1 MVPAEKLAASRRPFR
16 QGFVVLL
23 ALALFLFGSAYV
35 VFANVAQIH
44 KHREQA
50 LTLAKSA
57 SVYLPAAWIKTLDA
71 NESDL
76 SKDTYLLLKDGLIR
90 LKTLNPNIAFTYLLT
105 QINAQY
111 YFMADSEKPESPGY
125 SPPGQRYDEA
135 PDIYKSSFASG
146 TAVITD
152 PVTSRRGKRVS
163 VLVPIQDPADGR
175 TIAMLGMDYD
185 VSTWS
190 AIVSEH
196 VLNAAAV
203 IGLTFLMVALL
214 YSMYRRGKERE
225 QLIRKL
231 DDSEALFRTVFDQA
245 PFGIAI
251 VDDYHDVSSMNAMF
265 GKIMGRTQKELN
277 QLLWSDITHEGDLAE
292 ESLLFDQFEAG
303 QTDGYSMEKRYI
315 RPDNSSIWVQTVLV
329 RLKLSSR
336 QEQKHLCILYDI
348 QERKQAQE
356 ALRES
361 ERSKSVLLSH
371 LPGMAYRCLNDNDW
385 TMLFVSEGCLA
396 LTGYS
401 PESLLYNR
409 NLTFN
414 DLIDPK
420 YHELLRGEWD
430 RRLAHK
436 ETFRCEYQIITAG
449 GEHKWV
455 LEMGQGIYDDH
466 GQVEALEG
474 IVIDITESKR
484 QLSQIQHLNNHD
496 FLTGIYSRKYFEQAK
511 RQLDTRENLPL
522 SIIIADINGIRML
535 NNAFGYEQGDMV
547 IAQIADILKRCC
559 RENDIVARTGGDE
572 FGILLPTTNQE
583 ESYRIVQR
591 MKKTCEEA
599 DFGKLG
605 QSVRISLSLGC
616 GTKAGDEENIDAI
629 EREAEENLHK
639 NKILEQKSYHNAMLT
654 SIMATMN
661 ARSQETEEHA
671 LRLVSLSRMVGTHL
685 ALPQKSLDD
694 LQLLAMLHDIGKVG
708 IDDRILNKPGKL
720 SEEEWIIMKKHPE
733 IGYRI
738 ANSLPELASIGEYI
752 LTHHE
757 RWDGKGYPK
766 GLKGEEIPLP
776 SRILAVVDAYD
787 AMTEERVYRKK
798 RSQEE
803 AMEEIMNHS
812 GTQFDPAI
820 VEIFAHCMR

>member
-1 MVPAEKLAASRRPFR
+1 MLPAEKPATSHPPFR
-16 QGFVVLL
+16 QGLVVLI
-23 ALALFLFGSAYV
+23 ALLLFISGSIYITS
-35 VFANVAQIH
+35 ANITQIQSLH
-44 KHREQA
+44 EQA

-57 SVYLPAAWIKTLDA
+57 SVYLPVEWIKTLDV

-76 SKDTYLLLKDGLIR
+76 SKDTYRLLKEGLVR
-90 LKTLNPNIAFTYLLT
+90 LKALNSNVAFTYLLT
-105 QINAQY
+105 QIDDQY
-111 YFMADSEKPESPGY
+111 YFMADSQQPDAPGY
-125 SPPGQRYDEA
+125 SPPGQHYYEA
-135 PDIYKSSFASG
+135 PEIYRSSFSSG
-146 TAVITD
+146 NAVITEA
-152 PVTSRRGKRVS
+152 VTDRWGKWFS
-163 VLVPIQDPADGR
+163 VLVPIADPHDGH

-185 VSTWS
+185 ADVW
-190 AIVSEH
+190 AGIIRRH
-196 VLNAAAV
+196 VLNAAAA
-203 IGLTFLMVALL
+203 IGLTFLLVILL
-214 YSMYRRGKERE
+214 YSMYRHSKERE
-225 QLIRKL
+225 ILLGKL
-231 DDSEALFRTVFDQA
+231 DDSEALFRAVFHQA

-265 GKIMGRTQKELN
+265 GKIMGRTKEELN
-277 QLLWSDITHEGDLAE
+277 QLLWSDITHENDVTE
-292 ESLLFDQFEAG
+292 ESDYFKQFEAG
-303 QTDGYSMEKRYI
+303 ETDGYSMEKRFI
-315 RPDNSSIWVQTVLV
+315 RPDGVSTWVQVVTV
-329 RLKLSSR
+329 RLRLNNSKER
-336 QEQKHLCILYDI
+336 KHLCILYDI
-348 QERKQAQE
+348 QDRRQAQE
-356 ALRES
+356 DLKES

-371 LPGMAYRCLNDNDW
+371 LPGMAYRCLYDKDW
-385 TMLFVSEGCLA
+385 TMLFVSEGCFE
-396 LTGYS
+396 LTGYL
-401 PESLLYNR
+401 PEKLLFNR
-409 NLTFN
+409 YLTFN
-414 DLIDPK
+414 DLIDPR
-420 YHELLRGEWD
+420 YRDYLCSEWD
-430 RRLAHK
+430 RVLGLN
-436 ETFRCEYQIITAG
+436 EPFRCEYQIITAG
-449 GEHKWV
+449 GEAKWV
-455 LEMGQGIYDDH
+455 LEMGQGIYDAH

-474 IVIDITESKR
+474 IVVDITESKR
-484 QLSQIQHLNNHD
+484 HLSQIQHLNDHD
-496 FLTGIYSRKYFEQAK
+496 FLTGIYSRKYFEGAK
-511 RQLDTRENLPL
+511 RQLDHAAYYPL

-547 IAQIADILKRCC
+547 IAQIAGILKRCC
-559 RENDIVARTGGDE
+559 RADDVIARTGGDE
-572 FGILLPTTNQE
+572 FTILLPCTGQE

-605 QSVRISLSLGC
+605 PSVRISLSLGC
-616 GTKAGDEENIDAI
+616 GTKTGDAQQIDAI

-671 LRLVSLSRMVGTHL
+671 LRLVSLSRLVGVHL
-685 ALPQKSLDD
+685 ALPQKGLDD
-694 LQLLAMLHDIGKVG
+694 LQLLAMLHDIGKIG

-720 SEEEWIIMKKHPE
+720 SEEEWTIMKQHPE

-738 ANSLPELASIGEYI
+738 AISLPELASIGEYI

-766 GLKGEEIPLP
+766 GLKGEAIPLL

-803 AMEEIMNHS
+803 AMEEIMNNS